1 MSTSF
6 QVLTKQNFEILNKNS
21 PNLSQ
26 AAHSLSLNS
35 QTITTSNLIVLII
48 KLFNKLLILI

>member
-26 AAHSLSLNS
+26 AAHSSLNS